1 MTVIHVIEPF
11 ASGVTTAIISITRKL
26 KDDQH
31 IVIHGSR
38 MWVDSIKNVRN
49 KFPSDVQFISWKYA
63 GREINPIKDLGALF
77 YLIKILKKYKNAV
90 IHLHSSKAGFLGRA
104 ACRLLGIK
112 KVIYTPHC
120 PAFIR
125 TDISQ
130 KKIKMYK
137 RLEKI
142 GNSFG
147 GKIVGCGKTE
157 AKLYREMGIEAQW
170 VSNGVEPR
178 PYSKGLNPVLITFV
192 GIANEQKNPDMFNR
206 IASAFDKENVKFL
219 WVGDGHEKYK
229 AKLTSKNIKMT
240 GWVDKEDVQKYLK
253 ETFIYLSTS
262 GWEGLPFGVLE
273 AMNASCALLLSDVPG
288 NCDLV
293 KKGEN
298 GYLFKEEEEAI
309 SFLGNMLADRN
320 KTLSMGESSRML
332 IKKEFSLAQ
341 MGEGYRAVYKSMID

>member
-1 MTVIHVIEPF
+1 MTVVHVIEPF
-11 ASGVTTAIISITRKL
+11 ASGVTTAIINITRKL
-26 KDDQH
+26 EEDQH

-38 MWVDSIKNVRN
+38 MWVDSMMNVRR
-49 KFPSDVQFISWKYA
+49 KFPSKVQFINWKYVD
-63 GREINPIKDLGALF
+63 REINPIKDLGALF
-77 YLIKILKKYKNAV
+77 YLIKILRKHKDAV

-104 ACRLLGIK
+104 ACRVLGIK

-125 TDISQ
+125 TDIST
-130 KKIKMYK
+130 KKVNIF
-137 RLEKI
+137 RLLEKI

-157 AKLYREMGIEAQW
+157 AELYRKMGIEAQW

-178 PYSKGLNPVLITFV
+178 SYSKDLHPKLITFV
-192 GIANEQKNPDMFNR
+192 GIANEQKNPDMYNR
-206 IASAFDKENVKFL
+206 IASAFNKDDVDFL
-219 WVGDGHEKYK
+219 WVGDGDEKYR
-229 AKLTSKNIKMT
+229 AKLTSKNIKIT
-240 GWVDKEDVQKYLK
+240 GWVEKEDVQKYL
-253 ETFIYLSTS
+253 EDTYIYLSTS

-273 AMNASCALLLSDVPG
+273 AMDASCALLLSDVPG

-298 GYLFKEEEEAI
+298 GYLFSNENEAI
-309 SFLGNMLADRN
+309 NLLGKMLNDKAST
-320 KTLSMGESSRML
+320 KKMGKSSRM
-332 IKKEFSLAQ
+332 IIEKEFSLNQ

>member
-11 ASGVTTAIISITRKL
+11 ASGVTTAIINITQKL
-26 KDDQH
+26 TNVQH
-31 IVIHGSR
+31 IVVHGSR
-38 MWVDSIKNVRN
+38 MWVDSITNVRN
-49 KFPSDVQFISWKYA
+49 KFPSDVQFINWKYA
-63 GREINPIKDLGALF
+63 GREINPIKDLAALF
-77 YLIKILKKYKNAV
+77 YLIKILKKHKNTF

-112 KVIYTPHC
+112 TVIYTPHC

-130 KKIKMYK
+130 KKINMYR

-147 GKIVGCGKTE
+147 GKIVGCGETE

-178 PYSKGLNPVLITFV
+178 SHSKGLNPKLITFV

-206 IASAFDKENVKFL
+206 IASAFDKEDVDFL
-219 WVGDGHEKYK
+219 WVGDGDPDYK
-229 AKLTSKNIKMT
+229 AKLTSKNIKVT
-240 GWVDKEDVQKYLK
+240 GWVDKEDVEKYLK

-298 GYLFKEEEEAI
+298 GYLFSGEEEGI
-309 SFLGNMLADRN
+309 TLLGKMLTDRN
-320 KTLSMGESSRML
+320 KTLSMGKSSRML
-332 IKKEFSLAQ
+332 IEKEFSLTQ
-341 MGEGYRAVYKSMID
+341 MGEGYRAIYRSMIS

>member
-11 ASGVTTAIISITRKL
+11 ASGVTTAIINITQEL
-26 KDDQH
+26 TDVQH
-31 IVIHGSR
+31 IVVHGSR
-38 MWVDSIKNVRN
+38 MWVDSITNVRN
-49 KFPSDVQFISWKYA
+49 KFPSNVQFINWKHA
-63 GREINPIKDLGALF
+63 GREINPLKDLAALF
-77 YLIKILKKYKNAV
+77 YLVKILKKHKNAA

-112 KVIYTPHC
+112 RVIYTPHC

-130 KKIKMYK
+130 KKIAMY
-137 RLEKI
+137 RYLEKL

-147 GKIVGCGKTE
+147 GEIVGCGETE
-157 AKLYREMGIEAQW
+157 AKLYREMGIDAQW

-178 PYSKGLNPVLITFV
+178 SHSKGLHPKLITFV

-206 IASAFDKENVKFL
+206 IASAFINDDIDFL
-219 WVGDGHEKYK
+219 WVGDGEDKSK
-229 AKLTSKNIKMT
+229 ISSKNIKVT
-240 GWVDKEDVQKYLK
+240 GWVEKEEVEKYLK

-298 GYLFKEEEEAI
+298 GNLFSGEEEAI
-309 SFLGNMLADRN
+309 TLLKTMLTDRK
-320 KTLSMGESSRML
+320 KTLSMGGTSRML
-332 IKKEFSLAQ
+332 VKKEFSLTQ
-341 MGEGYRAVYKSMID
+341 MGEGYRAIYKSMIG